1 MRLLSEL
8 LYGMPIVT
16 REGDPRVLGPVAEVW
31 PEERAAVERAV
42 AKRRNEYFATRHLAR
57 LALAE
62 LTVPGCA
69 ILNNSDRSPRWPSGV
84 VGSLSHTDTWCG
96 VALTRP
102 TDGICGLGIDL
113 ERVGSVSLEVEQR
126 ISSARELSA
135 SDPTAASLRFSAK
148 EALYKAIFPF
158 VKRFVGFLEVEIH
171 LDDDRRSFT
180 VRPMTEELSRE
191 LADLTIRGVCST
203 EAGLCCSAVILH
215 PR

>member
-1 MRLLSEL
+1 MRLVAEL
-8 LYGMPIVT
+8 LSGMPVVT
-16 REGDPRVLGPVAEVW
+16 REGDPRVLGPVADVW

-57 LALAE
+57 LALTE
-62 LTVPGCA
+62 LAVPGCP

-96 VALTRP
+96 VALTRR

-113 ERVGSVSLEVEQR
+113 ERAGSVSPEVEQR
-126 ISSARELSA
+126 ISSARELRG

-158 VKRFVGFLEVEIH
+158 VNRFVGFLEVEIH
-171 LDDDRRSFT
+171 LDEERRTFQ

-191 LADLTIRGVCST
+191 LAGFTIRGVCSID
-203 EAGLCCSAVILH
+203 EGLCCCAVLLH
-215 PR
+215 SK